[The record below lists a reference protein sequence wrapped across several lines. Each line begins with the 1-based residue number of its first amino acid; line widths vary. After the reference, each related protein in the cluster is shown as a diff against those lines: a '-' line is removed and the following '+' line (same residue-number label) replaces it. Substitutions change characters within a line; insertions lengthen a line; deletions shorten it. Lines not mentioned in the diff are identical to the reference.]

1 MQNARLVCAIRL
13 PSWICY
19 PLPILYISGG
29 GWYYRHTGMAMTSQP
44 VVVVRGT
51 TRIAAPVWPLGIH
64 LPPSSSWQRLIA
76 ISFFLNMKRD
86 LEKIAWPTLA
96 LVAGAIRQLA
106 WLAAPSMDS
115 WMWNHFSTWRK
126 KTSHVAMRLVC
137 SKRKGDNYDI
147 RVLMF

>member
-1 MQNARLVCAIRL
+1 
-13 PSWICY
+13 
-19 PLPILYISGG
+19 
-29 GWYYRHTGMAMTSQP
+29 
-44 VVVVRGT
+44 
-51 TRIAAPVWPLGIH
+51 
-64 LPPSSSWQRLIA
+64 
-76 ISFFLNMKRD
+76 
-86 LEKIAWPTLA
+86 LA